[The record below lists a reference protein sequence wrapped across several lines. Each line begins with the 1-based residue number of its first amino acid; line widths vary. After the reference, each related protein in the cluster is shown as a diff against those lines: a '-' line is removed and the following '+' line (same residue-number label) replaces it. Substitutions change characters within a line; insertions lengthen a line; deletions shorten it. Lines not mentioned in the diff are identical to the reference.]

1 MPSCVPHQPHA
12 ATSPLM
18 SFARRLS
25 ASRPRCEL
33 GSGQAPYPGRWT
45 AQREPPPY
53 ELNASVW
60 MQMGLNEI
68 RDAKPP
74 GHKHDWGRCAK
85 PRVLY
90 DWSPEQCSLLPFERD
105 DVCSGCVLGR
115 QVLFVGDSTTSQL
128 FTSFVLLLGGTFG
141 KNRVRGS
148 TTVMLT
154 ASVCNDSVRLSYVR
168 SDLLLWT
175 HDMTVPQAVA
185 RCDPILFNYRWAMQA
200 VLDAD
205 VVVIGIGQ
213 HFTQSLFLARQ
224 EMQHRVYS
232 FFTGSINR
240 TLFSLAVG
248 DDCYYVVSVGA
259 NKFLDTHGS
268 AVWTWGDGKDVG
280 EFPAQITWRLVP
292 VAATSSLCYLI
303 NVASHRYLEAHRAGA
318 RVSIGSGRRQ
328 NLQWEIRRA

>member
-1 MPSCVPHQPHA
+1 MPSCVQHQPHA

-154 ASVCNDSVRLSYVR
+154 ASVCNDSELRSQRSAPMDARYDGASGSGALRPHPLQLSVGNAGCAR
-168 SDLLLWT
+168 RGCRRHRHRPALHSIALSSAARDAASGLLLL
-175 HDMTVPQAVA
+175 HRKHQSHAFFA
-185 RCDPILFNYRWAMQA
+185 GRW
-200 VLDAD
+200 
-205 VVVIGIGQ
+205 
-213 HFTQSLFLARQ
+213 R
-224 EMQHRVYS
+224 
-232 FFTGSINR
+232 
-240 TLFSLAVG
+240 
-248 DDCYYVVSVGA
+248 
-259 NKFLDTHGS
+259 
-268 AVWTWGDGKDVG
+268 
-280 EFPAQITWRLVP
+280 
-292 VAATSSLCYLI
+292 
-303 NVASHRYLEAHRAGA
+303 
-318 RVSIGSGRRQ
+318 
-328 NLQWEIRRA
+328 